1 MLPPLGL
8 SAATLVAALATSA
21 LAFVDPLANIPDPAT
36 QLPPVPQGNP
46 VCAAQNILDNC
57 LSQQRTVFSMCS
69 YADWGCKCSAQKAIA
84 GCFNN
89 CPMDE
94 AKPSHEGQITV
105 FCNAAMRE
113 EEQKSKSSAKNGAKP
128 TASASSAKP
137 AASAQN
143 DADDIDEAAG
153 DDAQI
158 GGRHRHN
165 KNGAQWKKKNGSSFK
180 ADSSGG
186 SGAFDSAASV
196 SGVSLLSCA
205 IAFAAALVSGI
216 Y

>member
-8 SAATLVAALATSA
+8 SAAALVAALATSA

-36 QLPPVPQGNP
+36 QLPVPQGKP

-94 AKPSHEGQITV
+94 AKPSHEGQIIV

-113 EEQKSKSSAKNGAKP
+113 EEQKSKSSAKNDAKP

-143 DADDIDEAAG
+143 DADEI
-153 DDAQI
+153 DDAGT

-165 KNGAQWKKKNGSSFK
+165 KNGGAQWKKKNGSSFK
-180 ADSSGG
+180 AGSSGD

-205 IAFAAALVSGI
+205 AAIAAALASGI